1 VFFILAAVLAAAVV
15 AVVLIV
21 VTGSGSSSSSSSSSS
36 AASASRT
43 SAGAQGKGAKQH
55 KGAVTQVT
63 PSSVTVAVLN
73 GTPTNHLAADVLAKL
88 NAAGYKGSATQN
100 ASETG
105 VTSTIVGYT
114 DQNARNDA
122 LAVAK
127 SLNLG
132 PASVQGVSQGD
143 RAKVCGGT
151 SACTT
156 QVVVTAGTD
165 LAQTG

>member
-1 VFFILAAVLAAAVV
+1 M
-15 AVVLIV
+15 
-21 VTGSGSSSSSSSSSS
+21 
-36 AASASRT
+36 
-43 SAGAQGKGAKQH
+43 
-55 KGAVTQVT
+55 
-63 PSSVTVAVLN
+63 LN
-73 GTPTNHLAADVLAKL
+73 GTATDHLAADVLAKL
-88 NAAGYKGSATQN
+88 NAAGYKGSATQT

-114 DQNARNDA
+114 APTYRSDA